1 MKERNQERAK
11 ERKSLEKVEP
21 NENNPIIVQLFTLW
35 TFYFVPFIC
44 FISLFYGNNSMLC
57 LNCQSHY
64 LIWHCYF
71 SINDR
76 FDIPTTGT
84 LYSRSRHVSIILLV
98 TLLSFFV
105 DLFLLETQKANQECC
120 QGYRT
125 FVIAA
130 LIRTELEDFAMTSL
144 ICRMDLF
151 RKSEQ

>member
-21 NENNPIIVQLFTLW
+21 NENSPFIVQLFMLW
-35 TFYFVPFIC
+35 TFYFVSFIC
-44 FISLFYGNNSMLC
+44 FISLFYGNNSTLC
-57 LNCQSHY
+57 LNCQSHMA
-64 LIWHCYF
+64 LLF
-71 SINDR
+71 